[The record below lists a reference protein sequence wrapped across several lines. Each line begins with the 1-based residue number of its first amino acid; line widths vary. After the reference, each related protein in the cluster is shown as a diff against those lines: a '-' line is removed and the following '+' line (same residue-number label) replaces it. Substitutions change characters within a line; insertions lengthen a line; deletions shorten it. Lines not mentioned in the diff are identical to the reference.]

1 MTCGSKSEKHRMPA
15 VCRIRGKGPPGANLT
30 DLEYNVLVGLT
41 NGESVAS
48 LATLLSITS
57 GSALE
62 AKEALLEKL
71 SARTT
76 ADLVRIGLVA
86 RVRWL

>member
-1 MTCGSKSEKHRMPA
+1 MPA
-15 VCRIRGKGPPGANLT
+15 DCKFRGESPFGANLT

-48 LATLLSITS
+48 LAILLSITS
-57 GSALE
+57 DSVLE
-62 AKEALLEKL
+62 AKEALMEKL
-71 SARTT
+71 SARTA

-86 RVRWL
+86 RVR